1 MLRQKGA
8 KPDMERK
15 QIKDLKKGEFFK
27 REIKGQPSER
37 VYIKGDYDRA
47 TKTYSATAF
56 DDINQE
62 IFIKNNKYVYVGF
75 TF

>member
-1 MLRQKGA
+1 
-8 KPDMERK
+8 MEK
-15 QIKDLKKGEFFK
+15 TAIKNLKKGEFIK
-27 REIKGQPSER
+27 RTETAQR

-47 TKTYSATAF
+47 TKSFSCIAY

-62 IFIKNNKYVYVGF
+62 IFIKADKVVFYGF

>member
-1 MLRQKGA
+1 
-8 KPDMERK
+8 ME
-15 QIKDLKKGEFFK
+15 QTAIKNLKKGDLIK
-27 REIKGQPSER
+27 RTETAQR

-47 TKTYSATAF
+47 SKSFSCIAY

-62 IFIKNNKYVYVGF
+62 IFIKANKVVFYGF

>member
-1 MLRQKGA
+1 
-8 KPDMERK
+8 MEK
-15 QIKDLKKGEFFK
+15 TAIKNLKKGEFIK
-27 REIKGQPSER
+27 RTETAQR

-47 TKTYSATAF
+47 TKSFSCIAY

-62 IFIKNNKYVYVGF
+62 IFIKANKEVFYGF

>member
-1 MLRQKGA
+1 M
-8 KPDMERK
+8 K
-15 QIKDLKKGEFFK
+15 QTAIKNLKKGDLIK
-27 REIKGQPSER
+27 RTEIAQK

-47 TKTYSATAF
+47 SKSFSCIAY

-62 IFIKNNKYVYVGF
+62 IFIKANKVVFYGF

>member
-1 MLRQKGA
+1 
-8 KPDMERK
+8 MEK
-15 QIKDLKKGEFFK
+15 TQIKNLKKGEFIK
-27 REIKGQPSER
+27 RTETAQR

-47 TKTYSATAF
+47 TKTYSCIAY

-62 IFIKNNKYVYVGF
+62 IFIKADKVVFYGF

>member
-1 MLRQKGA
+1 
-8 KPDMERK
+8 MEQTK
-15 QIKDLKKGEFFK
+15 IKNLKKGEFIK
-27 REIKGQPSER
+27 RSVKGAPSSR

-47 TKTYSATAF
+47 SKSYSCITY

-62 IFIKNNKYVYVGF
+62 IFIKADKMVFHGF

>member
-1 MLRQKGA
+1 
-8 KPDMERK
+8 MERK
-15 QIKDLKKGEFFK
+15 KMKELKKGDFFK

-37 VYIKGDYDRA
+37 VYIKGDYDRT
-47 TKTYSATAF
+47 TKSYSATAY

-62 IFIKNNKYVYVGF
+62 IFIKADKYVYIGF